1 MKNTKEKVLK
11 IALELFSQR
20 GYSNVS
26 MDDIKDTASVA
37 KGTLYYHFESKDG
50 LFNETCQYFFEQIKS
65 YVVKKV
71 GKEIVDTKEDYYN
84 IVLAS
89 IDYLWDNYEN
99 VRMFFLSS
107 REHFEKNFGAHD
119 LFGNVL
125 NIQIDVL
132 KKLGFKGSEAKHIAP
147 MIVSLWMTIFPGR
160 SQNFFTNK
168 KFYKE
173 KALSVVK
180 TLIGGIDEV

>member
-1 MKNTKEKVLK
+1 MKNTKEKILK
-11 IALELFSQR
+11 TALELFSQK

-26 MDDIKDTASVA
+26 MDDIKDAAGVA
-37 KGTLYYHFESKDG
+37 KGTLYYHFKSKDD
-50 LFNETCQYFFEQIKS
+50 LFDETSKFFFDLIKI

-107 REHFEKNFGAHD
+107 REHFEKKSNPHD
-119 LFGNVL
+119 LFANVL
-125 NIQIDVL
+125 NIQIDIL
-132 KKLGFKGSEAKHIAP
+132 KNLGFKESEARHIAP
-147 MIVSLWMTIFPGR
+147 MIISLWMTIFPGR
-160 SQNFFTNK
+160 NQKLFSNK
-168 KFYKE
+168 KYYKE
-173 KALSVVK
+173 MALRVVK
-180 TLIGGIDEV
+180 TLLGGKK